1 MIIQKNKLVWNSKPY
16 IMGVV
21 NVTPDSFSGDGIMK
35 NNEDFVNLGVEKAL
49 GMQKD
54 GADIIDVGGESTRPK
69 HIYQGA
75 QSISV
80 DEELERVLP
89 LLEKLKNNLAIPISI
104 DTQKGIV
111 AKYGLQYGA
120 KIINDVSMMNDDLM
134 AETLIKY
141 KPIYILSHYRK
152 TKHSTDIINDIYLDL
167 DEKIQFLLSKNFQL
181 ENIIIDPG
189 IGFGKSSEQ
198 SFYIIKNLKK
208 LISRFNI
215 PLMIG
220 TSKKSFLENITG
232 ETLENRDI
240 GTYIS
245 NFFSLLNGSDIV
257 RVHDVKNTKKIVD
270 FYKQI
275 EKI

>member
-1 MIIQKNKLVWNSKPY
+1 
-16 IMGVV
+16 MGVV

-35 NNEDFVNLGVEKAL
+35 NNEDFVNLGLEKAL
-49 GMQKD
+49 NMQKD
-54 GADIIDVGGESTRPK
+54 GADIIDIGGESTRPK
-69 HIYQGA
+69 NIYQGTK
-75 QSISV
+75 SISV
-80 DEELERVLP
+80 DEELDRVLP

-111 AKYGLQYGA
+111 AEYGLQSGA
-120 KIINDVSMMNDDLM
+120 KIINDVSMMNDDRM

-167 DEKIQFLLSKNFQL
+167 DEKIQFLLSKNFPL

-189 IGFGKSSEQ
+189 IGFGKSSDQ

-245 NFFSLLNGSDIV
+245 SFFSLLNGSDIV

-275 EKI
+275 EKR

>member
-1 MIIQKNKLVWNSKPY
+1 M
-16 IMGVV
+16 
-21 NVTPDSFSGDGIMK
+21 
-35 NNEDFVNLGVEKAL
+35 
-49 GMQKD
+49 
-54 GADIIDVGGESTRPK
+54 
-69 HIYQGA
+69 
-75 QSISV
+75 
-80 DEELERVLP
+80 
-89 LLEKLKNNLAIPISI
+89 
-104 DTQKGIV
+104 
-111 AKYGLQYGA
+111 
-120 KIINDVSMMNDDLM
+120 
-134 AETLIKY
+134 
-141 KPIYILSHYRK
+141 
-152 TKHSTDIINDIYLDL
+152 DIINDIYLDL
-167 DEKIQFLLSKNFQL
+167 YEKIQFLLSKNFPL

-275 EKI
+275 QKI